1 MGIIPPQFKIKSK
14 SRPEAYRF
22 RAGQRIYYMD
32 YRKGTLIKWVESH
45 RSYEANGDIL
55 VGLEP
60 IYKSGII
67 MEVSKQDPRY
77 IAVASC
83 SDGRWHVVNVHHD
96 SIEVLSE
103 VTHG

>member
-1 MGIIPPQFKIKSK
+1 MAIILLQFKGKRKS
-14 SRPEAYRF
+14 PHEAYRL
-22 RAGQRIYYMD
+22 RTGQRIYYMN
-32 YRKGTLIKWVESH
+32 YTKGTLIKWIESH

-60 IYKSGII
+60 IYRCGII
-67 MEVSKQDPRY
+67 MEISKQDPRY

-103 VTHG
+103 AANG